1 MQGVLMIFLRKFI
14 SMYKIRNNRQV
25 KSNHFL
31 QNFAKDSGKAVIKVT
46 SD

>member
-1 MQGVLMIFLRKFI
+1 MQGVLMIFLCKLI
-14 SMYKIRNNRQV
+14 SMYKLCNNKQV